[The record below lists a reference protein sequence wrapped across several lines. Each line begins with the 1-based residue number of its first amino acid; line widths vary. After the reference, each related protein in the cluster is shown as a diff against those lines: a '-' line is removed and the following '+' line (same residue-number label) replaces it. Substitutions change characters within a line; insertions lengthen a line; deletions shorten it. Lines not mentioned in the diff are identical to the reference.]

1 MKNYKSGSH
10 SRHDLK
16 AHVVWITK
24 YRKEVLEGEIARRVR
39 EIVRQE
45 CSVMEVEILK
55 GHVSKD
61 HVHLLVGYAPSPSV
75 SKMVQRLK
83 GKSSWR
89 LLQEFPE
96 IQKKVLG
103 TADVGEGILRGQQWE
118 RDR

>member
-24 YRKEVLEGEIARRVR
+24 YRKEVLQGEIARRVR

-45 CSVMEVEILK
+45 WKGDGGGDPQGARVEGSCSPACGLCAEPECEQNGAAVEGEKLMEAPA
-55 GHVSKD
+55 GVSRD
-61 HVHLLVGYAPSPSV
+61 
-75 SKMVQRLK
+75 
-83 GKSSWR
+83 
-89 LLQEFPE
+89 
-96 IQKKVLG
+96 QKEVLG